1 MRLKG
6 KLYVLVL
13 VLIAIDQLSKWSAEA
28 NLPFQQP
35 VDVVPFF
42 SLYLTY
48 NTGVAFSMLSWFGS
62 YGLIAL
68 TAIVTIILI
77 VLWQRVPRHHQL
89 TLLGFAFVIAGAIGN
104 LIDRVS
110 YGHVIDFF
118 LFHTQ
123 SWAFAVFNVA
133 DAFITI
139 GAAAIIIDELFSSR
153 TRRAQDETQQQN

>member
-13 VLIAIDQLSKWSAEA
+13 VLIAIDQISKWSAEA
-28 NLPFQQP
+28 NLPFQKT
-35 VDVVPFF
+35 VDVGPFF

-48 NTGVAFSMLSWFGS
+48 NTGVAFSMMAWLGS

-68 TAIVTIILI
+68 TTIVTIILI
-77 VLWQRVPRHHQL
+77 VVWQRVPRHHQL
-89 TLLGFAFVIAGAIGN
+89 TLLGFALVIAGAIGN
-104 LIDRVS
+104 LIDRIS

-153 TRRAQDETQQQN
+153 TRRVQDASQHQ